1 MKSVFFLILI
11 SFTINSCSNQN
22 KAIEN
27 YYPEEMP
34 KDFDFVID
42 SDANDKYDSK
52 FQTLTRRY
60 QDGDKKFVIPLSN
73 EVRAKIYQKYRKI
86 DFLKIPSKFEKG
98 SGDVI
103 VIMPSFNYSI
113 EVCERMNSQNCHKIS
128 LWSDDLENNLI
139 EKQKA
144 IDFKE
149 FYDLIWK
156 EIRNTKEFQEIPKSD
171 VFYM

>member
-1 MKSVFFLILI
+1 
-11 SFTINSCSNQN
+11 
-22 KAIEN
+22 
-27 YYPEEMP
+27 
-34 KDFDFVID
+34 
-42 SDANDKYDSK
+42 
-52 FQTLTRRY
+52 RRY